1 MLTRVQH
8 KAAELQASAAALD
21 KAFIRLF
28 SQLRWTADAVAKAR
42 GLLRVIAE
50 ASAAEVL
57 TDICAVYH
65 HATSP
70 LPVEQ
75 SKTGSTPDAD
85 YVAVQHAIT
94 HHTAALKV
102 ARKRALR
109 RGGVRAHA
117 LVPCARARARRC
129 VSVCASVSVYL

>member
-1 MLTRVQH
+1 MLTRIQH

-65 HATSP
+65 HATTP
-70 LPVEQ
+70 LRRSCQPTTELFHFGV
-75 SKTGSTPDAD
+75 
-85 YVAVQHAIT
+85 
-94 HHTAALKV
+94 V
-102 ARKRALR
+102 ART
-109 RGGVRAHA
+109 GQI
-117 LVPCARARARRC
+117 
-129 VSVCASVSVYL
+129 